1 MNRKEKLRQRIDDV
15 GIVELS
21 SAMGLSVIELL
32 RYSEY
37 PVNSNKIVHLII
49 DEILEGIN
57 TRPGGEIYYKEYRI
71 YYDRFEGL
79 LVWDN
84 GAFVEN
90 RGGGG
95 VSYEFYATPYYDGGP
110 TVPITLSSVWIG
122 NVDSGEPMN
131 ISDEIYAIDDYF
143 TSYKVDDSGFKTVD
157 DVENWFKHS
166 YLPKTYLE
174 IRKLSDRVVEE
185 NKL

>member
-21 SAMGLSVIELL
+21 SAMGLSLIELL
-32 RYSEY
+32 KYSEY

-71 YYDRFEGL
+71 YYDRFDGL

-84 GAFVEN
+84 GEFVKN
-90 RGGGG
+90 SG

-131 ISDEIYAIDDYF
+131 ISDEIYAIDDYY

-166 YLPKTYLE
+166 YLPKTYFE

>member
-1 MNRKEKLRQRIDDV
+1 MNRKGKLRQRIDDV

-21 SAMGLSVIELL
+21 SAMGLSLIELL
-32 RYSEY
+32 KYSEY
-37 PVNSNKIVHLII
+37 PFNSNKILHLII
-49 DEILEGIN
+49 YEILEGIN

-71 YYDRFEGL
+71 YYDRFDGL
-79 LVWDN
+79 LIWDSTL
-84 GAFVEN
+84 GFVKN
-90 RGGGG
+90 NGGG
-95 VSYEFYATPYYDGGP
+95 VSFEFYATPFYNAEP
-110 TVPITLSSVWIG
+110 MVPITLSSVWIG

-131 ISDEIYAIDDYF
+131 ISDEIYAIDDYY

-166 YLPKTYLE
+166 YLPKTYFE